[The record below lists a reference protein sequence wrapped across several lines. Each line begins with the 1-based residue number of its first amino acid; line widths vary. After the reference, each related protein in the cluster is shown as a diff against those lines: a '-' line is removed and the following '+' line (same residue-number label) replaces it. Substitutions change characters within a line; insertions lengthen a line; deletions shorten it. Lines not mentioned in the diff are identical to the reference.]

1 MGLSDYVTSFS
12 LVTILLMLLNS
23 AISVHMFNRLNQKAL
38 SQVLDRSVLV
48 IMVVGYVLFNV
59 LVVGVA
65 TI

>member
-1 MGLSDYVTSFS
+1 M
-12 LVTILLMLLNS
+12 
-23 AISVHMFNRLNQKAL
+23 SVHLFTRLNQRAL